1 MKKILLSS
9 AIVMSLMTGFAHAE
23 TTSIPTDFSNL
34 TNEQKDQL
42 GKVVSDYL
50 VQHPEF
56 LVQASQ
62 NLQVQRQKEEANSRI
77 KAAADAVNLK
87 EQLLNDPNTPAV
99 GSKDSKVAVISFTDY
114 NCVFC
119 AKASPEISALVKAN
133 PNVKFVFKEYPI
145 FAERFP
151 TSLHGAQVGEK
162 IFKEKGADAY
172 FKFHEGVYATGH
184 NEGSLTMAEID
195 KIAKDL
201 GVDPTVPADYSRD
214 YINSTLNLAKSLNIQ
229 GTPGFIVMKTDKPTP
244 ESTAVIVGYAPKD
257 ALQKVIDEVSK

>member
-1 MKKILLSS
+1 MKKFLLST
-9 AIVMSLMTGFAHAE
+9 AIAISLMTGFAHAE
-23 TTSIPTDFSNL
+23 TAPMDFSNL
-34 TNEQKDQL
+34 SDTQKDQL

-50 VQHPEF
+50 IQHPEF

-62 NLQVQRQKEEANSRI
+62 KLQEQRQKEEANSRI
-77 KAAADAVNLK
+77 KAASDAVKLK
-87 EQLLNDPNTPAV
+87 DEILNNSNTPAI
-99 GSKDSKVAVISFTDY
+99 GAKDAKVAVVSFTDY

-151 TSLHGAQVGEK
+151 SSLHGAQVGGK

-184 NEGSLTMAEID
+184 NEGALTVPEID

-214 YINSTLNLAKSLNIQ
+214 YIASTLSLAQKLNIQ
-229 GTPGFIVMKTDKPTP
+229 GTPAFIVMKTENPTA